1 MSEPQA
7 IGIQQR
13 GGTDVRASIARAAQ
27 ATGVDFNY
35 LLAQAKLESSLDPT
49 ARAGTSSA
57 AGLYQ
62 FTRGTWLQT
71 LDRHG
76 AEHGLDWAGSA
87 IDGGQVSDPG
97 MRAQI
102 MALRYNADASALMA
116 AELANDN
123 KIQLTQTLGREPDAS
138 ELYLAHFLGI
148 GGAQE
153 FLSAL
158 QANPGQ
164 SAAGILPKAAAAN
177 RSIFYDAGGSPRS
190 VAGVMDVLRGKVNRA
205 MDGGMPPMDW
215 AMQGGG
221 FDPGFGMAGVP
232 GGYSGNFA
240 VAAAAQVPPP
250 VTGGPVAQ
258 EFHAARQQVA
268 AQGAR
273 PSMADTLRNTFGVSG
288 AAPGG
293 NSQGNAPD
301 FVRAAYDKL
310 RSFNL

>member
-1 MSEPQA
+1 MSQPEP

-35 LLAQAKLESSLDPT
+35 LLAQAKLESSLDPS
-49 ARAGTSSA
+49 ASAGTSSA

-76 AEHGLDWAGSA
+76 ASHGLDWAGAA
-87 IDGGQVSDPG
+87 IEGGRVQDPG

-102 MALRYNADASALMA
+102 MALRYDADASALMA

-123 KIQLTQTLGREPDAS
+123 KAELTTTLGREPDAA

-148 GGAQE
+148 GGAQQ

-158 QANPGQ
+158 STDPGQ

-177 RSIFYDAGGSPRS
+177 RTIFYDGAGSPRS
-190 VAGVMDVLRGKVNRA
+190 VAGVMDLLRGKVANA
-205 MDGGMPPMDW
+205 MDGSLPPANW
-215 AMQGGG
+215 AAQGGG
-221 FDPGFGMAGVP
+221 FAVAPASQAAFP
-232 GGYSGNFA
+232 GGPIAQQFQAARQEIAAQPGRSSMAETLRSTFG
-240 VAAAAQVPPP
+240 VAAA
-250 VTGGPVAQ
+250 GSD
-258 EFHAARQQVA
+258 AAGSTPA
-268 AQGAR
+268 
-273 PSMADTLRNTFGVSG
+273 
-288 AAPGG
+288 
-293 NSQGNAPD
+293 